1 MSVIPNRDRRAERYQ
16 ATRAEIL
23 AAAWDLV
30 REQGLAALSMRD
42 LGARVGMR
50 AQSLYVYFPSKHAI
64 YDEMFRQGNL
74 EALARRQRLPLG
86 PDPRGDLRRSA
97 RLFVEFCVED
107 PARYQL
113 MFLRTVPGF
122 DPSPESYA
130 VAVQVLDYARTL
142 LTRAGFTDRR
152 DLDLWTGL
160 TGGLVHQQLSN
171 EPGGSRWIDLLD
183 EAIDMYFDHQDR
195 RRSREP
201 RQDAQHGDPRHQHPP
216 ARPR

>member
-1 MSVIPNRDRRAERYQ
+1 MSVKANRDRRAERYQ

-23 AAAWDLV
+23 AAAWELA
-30 REQGLAALSMRD
+30 REQGLAVLSMRD
-42 LGARVGMR
+42 VGARVGMR

-74 EALARRQRLPLG
+74 EGLRGLQRLRLG
-86 PDPRGDLRRSA
+86 PNPRADLRRAA

-122 DPSPESYA
+122 EPSAESYA
-130 VAVQVLDYARTL
+130 VAVQVLEHTRAL
-142 LTRAGFTDRR
+142 LARAGFTDRR

-171 EPGGSRWIDLLD
+171 EPGGSRWIGLLD

-195 RRSREP
+195 RRGRG
-201 RQDAQHGDPRHQHPP
+201 RP
-216 ARPR
+216 AGGKL